1 MEHDNFNYL
10 LKFKFSEKVSI
21 AMGADYLFEVNDI
34 EIWAPT
40 FFNHKYLF
48 VATVVSGNITQIF
61 VAFSENL
68 NFNQTCRLES
78 FNW

>member
-1 MEHDNFNYL
+1 MEHYNFN

-21 AMGADYLFEVNDI
+21 AMGADYLIEVNDI
-34 EIWAPT
+34 DIWAPT

-48 VATVVSGNITQIF
+48 VATVVSGNIRQIF
-61 VAFSENL
+61 VAFSENP

>member
-10 LKFKFSEKVSI
+10 LKFKFSKKVSI
-21 AMGADYLFEVNDI
+21 AMGADCLFEVNDI